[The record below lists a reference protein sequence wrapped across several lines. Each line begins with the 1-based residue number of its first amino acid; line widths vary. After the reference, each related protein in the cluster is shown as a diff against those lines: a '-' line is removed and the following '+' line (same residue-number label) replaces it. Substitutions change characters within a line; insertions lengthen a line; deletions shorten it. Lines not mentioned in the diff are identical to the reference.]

1 MADRDRQSS
10 APAATKPV
18 ATPERWGWEYRGPA
32 AVAVPYAQELPLPAI
47 PEPAALARLEKK
59 RENAGRGRAGL
70 LWLTAL
76 AAGGTAAAW
85 VFADPLTAAAPGALT
100 AGLAWWRWGRPILL
114 RRATIRE
121 HRAWTARYEQAEQVF
136 GGELAGWQ
144 RELHARE
151 QDERRQAGALAE
163 WVPLGPATKERVDV
177 FGGSAEGWRTML
189 IAMGA
194 SVLGGGGRLTVLD
207 LSQDAVAAPLHT
219 LAAKRRAPA
228 QLATVPAA
236 EVNLLAGLRADEI
249 GAVLAEAV
257 HTPGGE
263 ADFRTVDASLIRQL
277 VEQLTAEPVTF
288 ARLHAGLRV
297 LMRQLGPDQE
307 AGLTRAEYAAISDSL
322 GEAARRTAEDRIFKL
337 AAAVE
342 KLTENGGSGEEPV
355 FGGPDLV
362 LRTVQL
368 GAGPDRQAAALWQ
381 QVAFHMLLRRLERG
395 ELTGAGEGERVL
407 VVAGADPLARPQLE
421 RLDQVARRH
430 RLRLVLLFAHL
441 RDDAVDLLGGGEA
454 VMFMRLGNAKE
465 AEHAATFIGKEHRLV
480 ASQFTYTHGTN
491 RSVSTSTSTT
501 RGTSSST
508 SVSAGTQTS
517 DSRQATYGMLFT
529 WSHRDGSASSGSQQS
544 TSVTGGASWSES
556 ESTSVQ
562 AGTNTGESVGYQR
575 SYEYAVEPTVLQRLS
590 PTAFVLVDPRDPA
603 SPRLGDCD
611 PRIGA
616 R

>member
-1 MADRDRQSS
+1 MADRER
-10 APAATKPV
+10 V
-18 ATPERWGWEYRGPA
+18 ATPIAKPERWGWEYRGPA
-32 AVAVPYAQELPLPAI
+32 AVVVPYQQELPLPAV
-47 PEPAALARLEKK
+47 PEPTALARLEKK
-59 RENAGRGRAGL
+59 RQTARRGRTGL

-76 AAGGTAAAW
+76 TAGATAATAAL
-85 VFADPLTAAAPGALT
+85 ADPALAIAPGVLT
-100 AGLAWWRWGRPILL
+100 AGLAWWQWGRPVLL

-121 HRAWTARYEQAEQVF
+121 YRVWVQRYEQAEEVF

-144 RELHARE
+144 RELHTRE
-151 QDERRQAGALAE
+151 QEERQKAGAMAE
-163 WVPLGPATKERVDV
+163 WAPLGPATKERVDV
-177 FGGSAEGWRTML
+177 FGGTAEGWRTML

-207 LSQDAVAAPLHT
+207 LSQDSVAAPLHA

-228 QLATVPAA
+228 GVATVPAA
-236 EVNLLAGLRADEI
+236 EVNLLAGLRPDEI
-249 GAVLAEAV
+249 GVVLAEAAHV
-257 HTPGGE
+257 PAGE
-263 ADFRTVDASLIRQL
+263 ADFRTVDASLVRQL
-277 VEQLTAEPVTF
+277 VERLTAEPVTF

-297 LMRQLGPDQE
+297 LMRQLGPDQS
-307 AGLTRAEYAAISDSL
+307 GLTRAEYAAISDSL

-342 KLTENGGSGEEPV
+342 KLVENGGSGDEPV
-355 FGGPDLV
+355 FGGPGLV

-368 GAGPDRQAAALWQ
+368 GPGPDRQAAALWQ
-381 QVAFHMLLRRLERG
+381 QVAFQVLLRRLERG
-395 ELTGAGEGERVL
+395 ELSAPGSGERVL

-465 AEHAATFIGKEHRLV
+465 AEQAATFIGKEHRLV
-480 ASQFTYTHGTN
+480 ASQFTYSHGTN
-491 RSVSTSTSTT
+491 RSASTSTSTT

-508 SVSAGTQTS
+508 AVSAGTQTS
-517 DSRQATYGMLFT
+517 DSRQATYGLLFT
-529 WSHRDGSASSGSQQS
+529 WSHRDGSASSGTQQS

-556 ESTSVQ
+556 ESTSAQ
-562 AGTNTGESVGYQR
+562 EGTNTGTSVGYQR
-575 SYEYAVEPTVLQRLS
+575 SYEYAVEPTVLQKLS

-616 R
+616 TQ